1 MFCVDKAASCYSLG
15 GKTLISFCLE
25 EAGKSFWH
33 CHYGSTK
40 KQRGR
45 EGKWKVIRITMT
57 GHFLSTKKNLLF
69 SLLQNPIPEHKIPGE
84 HKKFPK

>member
-40 KQRGR
+40 SR
-45 EGKWKVIRITMT
+45 EAGKENGK
-57 GHFLSTKKNLLF
+57 S
-69 SLLQNPIPEHKIPGE
+69 SE
-84 HKKFPK
+84 

>member
-1 MFCVDKAASCYSLG
+1 MFCGVDKAASCYSLG

-40 KQRGR
+40 SR
-45 EGKWKVIRITMT
+45 EAGKENGK
-57 GHFLSTKKNLLF
+57 S
-69 SLLQNPIPEHKIPGE
+69 SE
-84 HKKFPK
+84 